1 MTAVAM
7 TPLEWISVAERASPK
22 TVLPI
27 SAIAEGSTQKNAES
41 RKALLVD
48 DNLDLLN
55 LAAHLFQLL
64 GFEVLTATS
73 GEKALEILRQTHD
86 INVLFSDVVMPG
98 LDGIQLGHEAR
109 DLMPEIKVIL
119 VSGFHDPETLVG
131 HGSVH
136 DFDYLSKPYRM
147 ADIEKVLAKGK

>member
-1 MTAVAM
+1 MTAVA
-7 TPLEWISVAERASPK
+7 TAPLEWISVTERASRK
-22 TVLPI
+22 TVLPVF
-27 SAIAEGSTQKNAES
+27 AIAEGSAQKNAES

-73 GEKALEILRQTHD
+73 GDKALEILRQTHD
-86 INVLFSDVVMPG
+86 IDVLFSDVVMPG

-109 DLMPEIKVIL
+109 NLMPEIKVIL

-147 ADIEKVLAKGK
+147 TDIEKLLAKSK